1 MPAARWVGSAVLRKE
16 DERLLAGQGMFLD
29 DIEVAGVLEAAMLRS
44 PHAHAKIK
52 SVDVSAAE
60 KMPGVKAVRVIQ
72 GPGTEIQWALDDWE
86 QYCFVPDFSGT
97 GLIESPVKAIE
108 MWQLEFDAIRAGGA
122 LAVFLLLYFF
132 NPAQL
137 VVSTSSEAVGALIQA
152 AKEALKEEI
161 EEKYKDELKQ
171 YKERSVFLQTQV
183 GFFQELIKES
193 AKTTNKAVEA
203 LAELRNQ
210 PNAPPGIEEALAQLR
225 QKNTQAAEAILQF
238 TAERAFVVR
247 VDLERPRGC
256 VDLADGRVV
265 LIEERLTEDGG
276 IIGLRVD
283 ITELKQREASFR
295 LLFDSNPVPM
305 IVCALDDERILGV
318 NDAAVEHYGYSR
330 AEFEKLTIR
339 SVQAFES
346 EPPWSGDRS
355 SDEQTARTWKHVRAD
370 GTLIDLA
377 IYSRQLVYGDRP
389 AVLLALMD
397 ITERKRAEARLA
409 FMAQHDGLTGL
420 PNRNLLRQHMD
431 EILLHTRRSADKA
444 AVLVLGL
451 DNFKAVNDTLG
462 HGIGDKLLRG
472 VAKRLRSTLREE
484 DTLARLNSD
493 EFAIVQSGLARPE
506 DAVLLSRRLLEA
518 VGEPY
523 LLDGHSVVIGA
534 SIGIAMAPGDG
545 DESDKLLKN
554 ADMALSR
561 AKNDSRGTFSFFEAG
576 MDARAQSR
584 RKIELDLRDAI
595 QNDVLRPYYQPLVDL
610 ATGRITG
617 FEALVRWPHPERGMI
632 SPAEFIPVAE
642 ETGLINALGGLMLR
656 RACMDA
662 AQWPDDVR
670 VAVNLSPLQFRVGN
684 LLSVVMDA
692 LKQSGLPA
700 RRLELEITE
709 TLLLEKS
716 SQVLATLHAL
726 RALGVRISMDDFGTG
741 YSSLSYL
748 RSFPF
753 DKIKIDQSFVRDLA
767 ANPDAQAIVRSI
779 ISLGKGLGV
788 TITAEGVETEAEVNC
803 LRNEGCHEG
812 QGFLFS
818 RARPNADIVGLLK
831 TQGNWSSPAGAA
843 LVA

>member
-1 MPAARWVGSAVLRKE
+1 MPRIRPKTSKKVKRPAIARIPSRLVKPGLKLSGGNGCVATEIGEVLRTRAEADAAMTEARKSH
-16 DERLLAGQGMFLD
+16 ERLREAIEILPQGIVFLD
-29 DIEVAGVLEAAMLRS
+29 DEGRYILWNKKYSEIYSRSSDLFEPGARLE
-44 PHAHAKIK
+44 
-52 SVDVSAAE
+52 D
-60 KMPGVKAVRVIQ
+60 
-72 GPGTEIQWALDDWE
+72 T
-86 QYCFVPDFSGT
+86 
-97 GLIESPVKAIE
+97 
-108 MWQLEFDAIRAGGA
+108 IR
-122 LAVFLLLYFF
+122 
-132 NPAQL
+132 
-137 VVSTSSEAVGALIQA
+137 I
-152 AKEALKEEI
+152 
-161 EEKYKDELKQ
+161 
-171 YKERSVFLQTQV
+171 
-183 GFFQELIKES
+183 
-193 AKTTNKAVEA
+193 
-203 LAELRNQ
+203 
-210 PNAPPGIEEALAQLR
+210 GIERGDYPEATGR
-225 QKNTQAAEAILQF
+225 EEEWI
-238 TAERAFVVR
+238 AER
-247 VDLERPRGC
+247 LTKLYQPGERHEQT
-256 VDLADGRVV
+256 LADGRCI
-265 LIEERLTEDGG
+265 LIEERLTGDGG

-305 IVCALDDERILGV
+305 IVCARDDERVLGV

-339 SVQAFES
+339 SVQAFGS
-346 EPPWSGDRS
+346 EPPWVGDRS
-355 SDEQTARTWKHVRAD
+355 SDELATRTWTHVRAD

-377 IYSRQLVYGDRP
+377 IYSRHLVYGDQP

-409 FMAQHDGLTGL
+409 FMAQHDALTGL
-420 PNRNLLRQHMD
+420 PNRNLLRQRMD
-431 EILLHTRRSADKA
+431 EILLHTRRSAEKA

-451 DNFKAVNDTLG
+451 DNFKAVNDALG
-462 HGIGDKLLRG
+462 HGVGDKLLRA
-472 VAKRLRSTLREE
+472 VAKRLRSMLREE

-493 EFAIVQSGLARPE
+493 EFAIVQSGLTRPE
-506 DAVLLSRRLLEA
+506 DAVLLARRLLEA
-518 VGEPY
+518 IGDPY
-523 LLDGHSVVIGA
+523 LLDGNSVIVGA

-545 DESDKLLKN
+545 DESEKLLKN

-561 AKNDSRGTFSFFEAG
+561 AKNEQRGTFSFFEAG

-584 RKIELDLRDAI
+584 RKIEIDLRHAI
-595 QNDVLRPYYQPLVDL
+595 QNDVLRPHYQPLIDFT
-610 ATGRITG
+610 TGRITG

-662 AQWPDDVR
+662 AQWPDDIR

-684 LLSVVMDA
+684 LLSMVMDA
-692 LKQSGLPA
+692 LNQSGLPA

-753 DKIKIDQSFVRDLA
+753 DKIKIDQSFVRDVA
-767 ANPDAQAIVRSI
+767 ANRDAQAIVRSI
-779 ISLGKGLGV
+779 ISLGAGLGV
-788 TITAEGVETEAEVNC
+788 TITAEGVETEAELSC
-803 LRNEGCHEG
+803 LRSEGCQEG

-818 RARPNADIVGLLK
+818 QARPNADVIGLLEA
-831 TQGNWSSPAGAA
+831 QCGAEFIA
-843 LVA
+843 SAATAAVAARVA

>member
-1 MPAARWVGSAVLRKE
+1 MRRVRPTAAKKQKHAAIARIAGRPAKPSPKLSSRGRRVSTEIGEIVRKRAEAEAAIAEARKSH
-16 DERLLAGQGMFLD
+16 ERLREAIDILPQGIVFLD
-29 DIEVAGVLEAAMLRS
+29 AEGRYILWNKKYSEIYSRSSDQFKPGARLEDTIRIGVERGDY
-44 PHAHAKIK
+44 P
-52 SVDVSAAE
+52 
-60 KMPGVKAVRVIQ
+60 
-72 GPGTEIQWALDDWE
+72 
-86 QYCFVPDFSGT
+86 
-97 GLIESPVKAIE
+97 
-108 MWQLEFDAIRAGGA
+108 
-122 LAVFLLLYFF
+122 
-132 NPAQL
+132 
-137 VVSTSSEAVGALIQA
+137 EAVGR
-152 AKEALKEEI
+152 EEEWI
-161 EEKYKDELKQ
+161 
-171 YKERSVFLQTQV
+171 
-183 GFFQELIKES
+183 
-193 AKTTNKAVEA
+193 
-203 LAELRNQ
+203 
-210 PNAPPGIEEALAQLR
+210 
-225 QKNTQAAEAILQF
+225 
-238 TAERAFVVR
+238 AERLGKLYQPGQRHEQV
-247 VDLERPRGC
+247 
-256 VDLADGRVV
+256 LADGRCI

-305 IVCALDDERILGV
+305 IVCALDGERILGV
-318 NDAAVEHYGYSR
+318 NDAAVEHYGHSR

-339 SVQAFES
+339 SLQAFGS
-346 EPPWSGDRS
+346 EPPWASDRS
-355 SDEQTARTWKHVRAD
+355 QDELAARTWKHVKAD

-377 IYSRQLVYGDRP
+377 IYSRHLVYGDQP

-420 PNRNLLRQHMD
+420 PNRNLLRQRMD
-431 EILLHTRRSADKA
+431 EILQHTRRSADKA
-444 AVLVLGL
+444 VVMILGL

-484 DTLARLNSD
+484 DALARLNSD
-493 EFAIVQSGLARPE
+493 EFAIVQSGLTRPE
-506 DAVLLSRRLLEA
+506 DAVLLARRLLEA
-518 VGEPY
+518 IGDPY
-523 LLDGHSVVIGA
+523 LLDGHSVVVGA

-545 DESDKLLKN
+545 EDSEKLLKN

-561 AKNDSRGTFSFFEAG
+561 AKNDQRGTFSFFEAG

-584 RKIELDLRDAI
+584 RKIETDLRDAI
-595 QNDVLRPYYQPLVDL
+595 QNDVLRPYYQPLIDL
-610 ATGRITG
+610 SSGRITG
-617 FEALVRWPHPERGMI
+617 FEALVRWPHSERGMI

-662 AQWPDDVR
+662 ALWPDDVR
-670 VAVNLSPLQFRVGN
+670 VAVNLSPLQFRGGN

-700 RRLELEITE
+700 KRLELEITE

-767 ANPDAQAIVRSI
+767 GHRDAQAIVRSI
-779 ISLGKGLGV
+779 ISLGVGLGV
-788 TITAEGVETEAEVNC
+788 TITAEGVETEAELDC
-803 LRNEGCHEG
+803 LRSEGCHEG

-818 RARPNADIVGLLK
+818 QARPNAEIVGLLSGQCGADFVAPEDTVGK
-831 TQGNWSSPAGAA
+831 AA

>member
-1 MPAARWVGSAVLRKE
+1 MPRVRPKIVNKTVKKTKYAAINRTPGRPAKPSPKLSGGSRRASSEIGEIVRKRAE
-16 DERLLAGQGMFLD
+16 AEAAIAEARKSHERLREAIDILPQGIVFLD
-29 DIEVAGVLEAAMLRS
+29 AEGRYILWNKKYSEIYSRSSDLFEHGARLEDTIRIGVARGDY
-44 PHAHAKIK
+44 P
-52 SVDVSAAE
+52 
-60 KMPGVKAVRVIQ
+60 
-72 GPGTEIQWALDDWE
+72 
-86 QYCFVPDFSGT
+86 
-97 GLIESPVKAIE
+97 
-108 MWQLEFDAIRAGGA
+108 
-122 LAVFLLLYFF
+122 
-132 NPAQL
+132 
-137 VVSTSSEAVGALIQA
+137 
-152 AKEALKEEI
+152 
-161 EEKYKDELKQ
+161 
-171 YKERSVFLQTQV
+171 
-183 GFFQELIKES
+183 
-193 AKTTNKAVEA
+193 
-203 LAELRNQ
+203 
-210 PNAPPGIEEALAQLR
+210 
-225 QKNTQAAEAILQF
+225 EAIGREEEWI
-238 TAERAFVVR
+238 AERLTR
-247 VDLERPRGC
+247 LYRPGERHEQ
-256 VDLADGRVV
+256 VLADGRCI

-276 IIGLRVD
+276 VIGLRVD

-305 IVCALDDERILGV
+305 IVCALKDERILGV
-318 NDAAVEHYGYSR
+318 NDAAVAHYGYTR
-330 AEFEKLTIR
+330 TEFEKLTIG
-339 SVQAFES
+339 SVQAFET
-346 EPPWSGDRS
+346 EPPWSGDLS
-355 SDEQTARTWKHVRAD
+355 SDEQVARTWKHVKAD

-377 IYSRQLVYGDRP
+377 IYSRHLVYGDRP

-431 EILLHTRRSADKA
+431 EILVHTRRSAEKV
-444 AVLVLGL
+444 AVLMLGI

-462 HGIGDKLLRG
+462 HGIGDKLLRS

-484 DTLARLNSD
+484 DSLARLNSD
-493 EFAIVQSGLARPE
+493 EFAIIQAGLIRPE
-506 DAVLLSRRLLEA
+506 DAVLLARRLLEA
-518 VGEPY
+518 IGEPY
-523 LLDGHSVVIGA
+523 LLEGHSVVIGA

-545 DESDKLLKN
+545 DESEKLLKN

-584 RKIELDLRDAI
+584 RKIEIDLRHAI
-595 QNDVLRPYYQPLVDL
+595 ETDVLRPYYQPLVDL

-642 ETGLINALGGLMLR
+642 ETGLINLLGGLMLR
-656 RACMDA
+656 RACADA
-662 AQWPDDVR
+662 ALWPDDVR

-700 RRLELEITE
+700 KRLELEITE

-767 ANPDAQAIVRSI
+767 ANRDAQAIVRSI
-779 ISLGKGLGV
+779 ISLGIGLGV
-788 TITAEGVETEAEVNC
+788 TITAEGVETEAELSC
-803 LRNEGCHEG
+803 LRAEGCHEG
-812 QGFLFS
+812 QGYLFS
-818 RARPNADIVGLLK
+818 HARPNAEIVVLLK
-831 TQGNWSSPAGAA
+831 AQAGVDVVAPAHPGDDAA

>member
-1 MPAARWVGSAVLRKE
+1 MPKGRPKKVKKLKHAAITRIAGRPAKPVPKLASGSRRVSAEIGEIVRKRAE
-16 DERLLAGQGMFLD
+16 AEAAIAEARKSHERLREAIDILPQGIVFLD
-29 DIEVAGVLEAAMLRS
+29 
-44 PHAHAKIK
+44 
-52 SVDVSAAE
+52 
-60 KMPGVKAVRVIQ
+60 
-72 GPGTEIQWALDDWE
+72 
-86 QYCFVPDFSGT
+86 
-97 GLIESPVKAIE
+97 
-108 MWQLEFDAIRAGGA
+108 
-122 LAVFLLLYFF
+122 
-132 NPAQL
+132 
-137 VVSTSSEAVGALIQA
+137 
-152 AKEALKEEI
+152 
-161 EEKYKDELKQ
+161 
-171 YKERSVFLQTQV
+171 
-183 GFFQELIKES
+183 
-193 AKTTNKAVEA
+193 
-203 LAELRNQ
+203 
-210 PNAPPGIEEALAQLR
+210 
-225 QKNTQAAEAILQF
+225 
-238 TAERAFVVR
+238 
-247 VDLERPRGC
+247 
-256 VDLADGRVV
+256 ADGRYILWNKKYAEIYNRSSDLFEPGARLQDTIRIGVERGDYPEAIGREEEWIAERIEKLYHPGKSHEQTLGDGRV
-265 LIEERLTEDGG
+265 ILIEERLTGDGG
-276 IIGLRVD
+276 VIGLRVD

-346 EPPWSGDRS
+346 EPPWAGDLS
-355 SDEQTARTWKHVRAD
+355 SDELTARTWKHVRAD
-370 GTLIDLA
+370 GALIDLA
-377 IYSRQLVYGDRP
+377 IYSRHLVYNDQP

-409 FMAQHDGLTGL
+409 FMAQHDSLTGL
-420 PNRNLLRQHMD
+420 PNRNLLRQNMD
-431 EILLHTRRSADKA
+431 EILLHTRRSSEKV

-493 EFAIVQSGLARPE
+493 EFAIVQSGLTRPE
-506 DAVLLSRRLLEA
+506 EVVVLAKRLLEA
-518 VGEPY
+518 IADPY
-523 LLDGHSVVIGA
+523 LLDGHSVIIGA
-534 SIGIAMAPGDG
+534 SIGIAVAPGDG
-545 DESDKLLKN
+545 DESEKLLKS

-561 AKNDSRGTFSFFEAG
+561 AKNDSRGTFSFFEAE

-595 QNDVLRPYYQPLVDL
+595 QNDVLRPYYQPLICL
-610 ATGRITG
+610 STGRITG
-617 FEALVRWPHPERGMI
+617 FEALVRWPDPERGMI

-642 ETGLINALGGLMLR
+642 ETGLINGLGGLMLR
-656 RACMDA
+656 RACADA
-662 AQWPDDVR
+662 ALWPDDVR
-670 VAVNLSPLQFRVGN
+670 VAVNLSPLQFRTGN
-684 LLSVVMDA
+684 LFSIVTDA

-700 RRLELEITE
+700 KRLELEITE

-753 DKIKIDQSFVRDLA
+753 DKIKIDQSFVRDLGS
-767 ANPDAQAIVRSI
+767 NRDAQAIVRSI
-779 ISLGKGLGV
+779 ISLGMGLGV
-788 TITAEGVETEAEVNC
+788 TITAEGVETEAELSC
-803 LRNEGCHEG
+803 LRAEGCHEG

-818 RARPNADIVGLLK
+818 RARPNVEIVKLL
-831 TQGNWSSPAGAA
+831 QAQSGAASDAPAEMDGDAA

>member
-1 MPAARWVGSAVLRKE
+1 MPKIRPKTNNKTKKLKHPAITRIPGRPAKPIPKLSGGGSRRMPTEIGEIVRKRAEAEAAIADARKSH
-16 DERLLAGQGMFLD
+16 ERLCEAIDILPQGIVFLD
-29 DIEVAGVLEAAMLRS
+29 AEGRYILWNKKYSEIYNRSSDLFAPGARLQDTIRIGV
-44 PHAHAKIK
+44 
-52 SVDVSAAE
+52 
-60 KMPGVKAVRVIQ
+60 
-72 GPGTEIQWALDDWE
+72 
-86 QYCFVPDFSGT
+86 
-97 GLIESPVKAIE
+97 
-108 MWQLEFDAIRAGGA
+108 
-122 LAVFLLLYFF
+122 
-132 NPAQL
+132 
-137 VVSTSSEAVGALIQA
+137 
-152 AKEALKEEI
+152 
-161 EEKYKDELKQ
+161 
-171 YKERSVFLQTQV
+171 ER
-183 GFFQELIKES
+183 GDY
-193 AKTTNKAVEA
+193 
-203 LAELRNQ
+203 
-210 PNAPPGIEEALAQLR
+210 P
-225 QKNTQAAEAILQF
+225 EAIGREEEWI
-238 TAERAFVVR
+238 AERLTR
-247 VDLERPRGC
+247 LYQPGERHEQT
-256 VDLADGRVV
+256 LADGRVI

-283 ITELKQREASFR
+283 ITELKEREASFR

-305 IVCALDDERILGV
+305 IVCALDDERIVGV

-339 SVQAFES
+339 AVQAFES
-346 EPPWSGDRS
+346 EPPWAGDRS

-377 IYSRQLVYGDRP
+377 IYSRQLVYNDQP

-420 PNRNLLRQHMD
+420 PNRNLLRQQMD
-431 EILLHTRRSADKA
+431 DILLHTRRSSDKV

-484 DTLARLNSD
+484 DILARLNSD
-493 EFAIVQSGLARPE
+493 EFAIVQSGLTRPE

-518 VGEPY
+518 IGDPY

-534 SIGIAMAPGDG
+534 SIGIAMAPSDG
-545 DESDKLLKN
+545 DESEKLLKS

-584 RKIELDLRDAI
+584 RKIEIDLRHAI
-595 QNDVLRPYYQPLVDL
+595 QNDVLRPYYQPLIDL

-642 ETGLINALGGLMLR
+642 DTGLINPLGGLMLR

-662 AQWPDDVR
+662 ALWPDDVR
-670 VAVNLSPLQFRVGN
+670 VAVNLSPLQFRGGN
-684 LLSVVMDA
+684 FLSVVTDA

-700 RRLELEITE
+700 KRLELEITE

-767 ANPDAQAIVRSI
+767 ANRDAQAIVRSI
-779 ISLGKGLGV
+779 ISLGMGLGV
-788 TITAEGVETEAEVNC
+788 TITAEGVETEAELSC
-803 LRNEGCHEG
+803 LRAEGCHEG

-818 RARPNADIVGLLK
+818 RARPNAEIIRLL
-831 TQGNWSSPAGAA
+831 TAQRGSDFIPPPDETA

>member
-1 MPAARWVGSAVLRKE
+1 MRSGAAVMRKVRPKAAKKLKHAAVARIPGLPAKAIPKLAGSSRRVSAEIGEIGEIVRKRAEAEAAIADARKSH
-16 DERLLAGQGMFLD
+16 ERLREAIDILPQGIVFLD
-29 DIEVAGVLEAAMLRS
+29 AEGRYILWNKKYSEIYSRSSDLFEPGARLQDTIRIGV
-44 PHAHAKIK
+44 
-52 SVDVSAAE
+52 
-60 KMPGVKAVRVIQ
+60 
-72 GPGTEIQWALDDWE
+72 
-86 QYCFVPDFSGT
+86 
-97 GLIESPVKAIE
+97 
-108 MWQLEFDAIRAGGA
+108 
-122 LAVFLLLYFF
+122 
-132 NPAQL
+132 
-137 VVSTSSEAVGALIQA
+137 
-152 AKEALKEEI
+152 
-161 EEKYKDELKQ
+161 
-171 YKERSVFLQTQV
+171 ER
-183 GFFQELIKES
+183 GDY
-193 AKTTNKAVEA
+193 
-203 LAELRNQ
+203 
-210 PNAPPGIEEALAQLR
+210 P
-225 QKNTQAAEAILQF
+225 EAIGREEEWI
-238 TAERAFVVR
+238 AERLTRLFR
-247 VDLERPRGC
+247 PSERHEQ
-256 VDLADGRVV
+256 VLADGRVI

-318 NDAAVEHYGYSR
+318 NDAAVAHYGYSR

-339 SVQAFES
+339 KLQAFES
-346 EPPWSGDRS
+346 EPPWAGD
-355 SDEQTARTWKHVRAD
+355 SDELTARTWKHVRAD

-377 IYSRQLVYGDRP
+377 IYSRELVYNEQP

-420 PNRNLLRQHMD
+420 PNRNLLRQQMD
-431 EILLHTRRSADKA
+431 EILLHTRRSADKV

-462 HGIGDKLLRG
+462 HAIGDKLLRG
-472 VAKRLRSTLREE
+472 VAKRLRSMLREE
-484 DTLARLNSD
+484 DIVSRLNSD
-493 EFAIVQSGLARPE
+493 EFAIVQSGVNRPE
-506 DAVLLSRRLLEA
+506 DAALLCRRLLEA
-518 VGEPY
+518 VGDPY

-534 SIGIAMAPGDG
+534 SIGIAMAPSDG
-545 DESDKLLKN
+545 DESEKLLN

-561 AKNDSRGTFSFFEAG
+561 AKSEQRGTFSFFEAG

-584 RKIELDLRDAI
+584 RKIETDLRDAI
-595 QNDVLRPYYQPLVDL
+595 QNDVLRPYYQPLIDL
-610 ATGRITG
+610 STGRITG

-662 AQWPDDVR
+662 ADWPDDVR
-670 VAVNLSPLQFRVGN
+670 VAVNLSPLQFRSGN
-684 LLSVVMDA
+684 LLSVVMDS
-692 LKQSGLPA
+692 LKQSGLPPK
-700 RRLELEITE
+700 RLELEITE

-726 RALGVRISMDDFGTG
+726 RTLGVRISMDDFGTG

-767 ANPDAQAIVRSI
+767 SNPDAQAIVRSI
-779 ISLGKGLGV
+779 ISLGVGLGV
-788 TITAEGVETEAEVNC
+788 IITAEGVETEAELSC
-803 LRNEGCHEG
+803 LRSEGCHEG

-818 RARPNADIVGLLK
+818 RARPNVEIVGLLK
-831 TQGNWSSPAGAA
+831 AQCGVDSVALTDADEEPA